1 MDRKI
6 MRRRGIVRIVIGCDP
21 NAEAEKRELC
31 QYIIEKGYG
40 EVTDCGSE
48 DPIYANVAI
57 KVGELVADGRFDCGI
72 LMCGT
77 GLGVS
82 IAANKVRG
90 VYAALCADV
99 YSAQRA
105 RLSNDANILCMGA
118 FTTGSAVRKLIVD
131 AFLTNCFVP
140 GCSSQEKVNRF
151 KEYDRKRI

>member
-1 MDRKI
+1 M
-6 MRRRGIVRIVIGCDP
+6 RIVIGCDP

-48 DPIYANVAI
+48 DPS
-57 KVGELVADGRFDCGI
+57 FDCGI